1 MERVLIEGLM
11 RALQDVAIIRKD
23 LVRIAAA
30 TCPMSALAMLGVLE
44 RTGGIRVGA
53 LADLLHVDISVASR
67 QLAQLE
73 ASGYVVREAD
83 PDDRR
88 AHLVDLTPSGRLE
101 LESVKASVADRF
113 SHALDGWSETDVA
126 ELTERLRRLRSDLD
140 PVVAREPVA
149 AAVR

>member
-23 LVRIAAA
+23 LVRFAAA
-30 TCPMSALAMLGVLE
+30 TCPMSALALLSVLE

-53 LADLLHVDISVASR
+53 LADLLHVDISVTSR

-73 ASGYVVREAD
+73 ASGFVARKAD
-83 PDDRR
+83 PEDRR
-88 AHLVDLTPSGRLE
+88 AHLVDLTPSGQLE

-113 SHALDGWSETDVA
+113 SHALDGWSETDVS